1 MASVIGY
8 TFFVIIIMMTLLLLG
23 TTTTSH
29 GAAAPPYGY
38 GNNNII
44 NVIKF
49 GAKPDGKTDSTEQFK
64 MAWNS
69 ACTSIR
75 PATIYVPK
83 GRYLLKYTNF
93 RGPCK
98 NNKVTFIINGTLVA
112 PYDYN
117 ELANSGGFWIL
128 FNHVDNLT
136 VIGGNL
142 DAQGSAFWD
151 CRRSGKNCPV
161 GARSMT
167 FNWVNNLVISG
178 ITSIN
183 SQLSHIV
190 INTCNNVIVKNVR
203 IIAPDQSPN
212 TDGIHVEHSKWVNI
226 TGTTIRTGDDC
237 ISIGDAT
244 FNLFMDQI
252 KCGPGHGVSIGS
264 LAKEMEE
271 EGVANV
277 SLRNAIFYGSDNG
290 MRIKSWARASK
301 GFVRNILFQDITM
314 FNVQNPIIID
324 QNYCPNN
331 QGCPGQTSGIE
342 ISEVTYKNIHGSSA
356 TSEAVTFDC
365 SASNPCQGIKLHD
378 INLTYNNKAA
388 TSSCN
393 NIRGT
398 TSGTLVL
405 QSCL

>member
-1 MASVIGY
+1 MV
-8 TFFVIIIMMTLLLLG
+8 TLLLLG
-23 TTTTSH
+23 STS
-29 GAAAPPYGY
+29 YGY
-38 GNNNII
+38 GNNNNII

-49 GAKPDGKTDSTEQFK
+49 GAKPDGKTESSEQFQK
-64 MAWNS
+64 AWES
-69 ACTSIR
+69 ACTSTR

-98 NNKVTFIINGTLVA
+98 NNVTLIIKGTLVA

-117 ELANSGGFWIL
+117 ELGNSGYWIL
-128 FNHVDNLT
+128 FNHVDNLS

-142 DAQGSAFWD
+142 DARGAAFWD
-151 CRRSGKNCPV
+151 CRRSGKRCPP

-167 FNWVNNLVISG
+167 FHWVNNLVISG

-183 SQLSHIV
+183 SQLMHIV

-203 IIAPDQSPN
+203 IIAPGESPN
-212 TDGIHVEHSKWVNI
+212 TDGIHVERSKWVTI
-226 TGTTIRTGDDC
+226 TGSIIRTGDDC
-237 ISIGDAT
+237 ISIGDGT

-252 KCGPGHGVSIGS
+252 KCGPGHGISIGS
-264 LAKEMEE
+264 LAKVMEE
-271 EGVANV
+271 EGVENV
-277 SLRNAIFYGSDNG
+277 TLRNAIFYGSDNG
-290 MRIKSWARASK
+290 VRIKSWARASN
-301 GFVRNILFQDITM
+301 GYVRNILFQDITM
-314 FNVQNPIIID
+314 FSVQNPIIID
-324 QNYCPNN
+324 QNYCPDNL
-331 QGCPGQTSGIE
+331 GCPGQTSGIE
-342 ISEVTYKNIHGSSA
+342 ISEVTYNNIHGSSA

-365 SASNPCQGIKLHD
+365 SPSEPCEGIKMHD

-388 TSSCN
+388 SSLCN
-393 NIRGT
+393 NIKGT

>member
-1 MASVIGY
+1 
-8 TFFVIIIMMTLLLLG
+8 MMTLLLLG

-151 CRRSGKNCPV
+151 Y
-161 GARSMT
+161 
-167 FNWVNNLVISG
+167 
-178 ITSIN
+178 
-183 SQLSHIV
+183 
-190 INTCNNVIVKNVR
+190 
-203 IIAPDQSPN
+203 QSPN

-252 KCGPGHGVSIGS
+252 KCGPGHGVRIPSS
-264 LAKEMEE
+264 LIKITAPTTKVVLARLQELKLVKLLTRTYME
-271 EGVANV
+271 
-277 SLRNAIFYGSDNG
+277 
-290 MRIKSWARASK
+290 
-301 GFVRNILFQDITM
+301 
-314 FNVQNPIIID
+314 VQ
-324 QNYCPNN
+324 QH
-331 QGCPGQTSGIE
+331 QRQ
-342 ISEVTYKNIHGSSA
+342 
-356 TSEAVTFDC
+356 
-365 SASNPCQGIKLHD
+365 
-378 INLTYNNKAA
+378 
-388 TSSCN
+388 
-393 NIRGT
+393 
-398 TSGTLVL
+398 
-405 QSCL
+405 